1 MLKNLKNYTK
11 KVYTKNIENKK
22 ENKMGRITYI
32 LKRIKTMDKKAM
44 INKINSIHK
53 KTNMSKIQILK
64 DMQKCAVKYGAGYM
78 DYDLF
83 EMYNL
88 TDEQRDTY
96 LTRGRNNELVK
107 KYCDMDAMPYFENKD
122 QFNTIFNKYLK
133 RDWIKVNGTP
143 KEDVI
148 KFIEKHN
155 VFMAK
160 PIDGGCG
167 KGIEKIHTEDFKSL
181 DEVYNHLT
189 EEGSN
194 FELEEVIVQHPEVAK
209 IYPNAINTV
218 RIVTIVTTEDGQ
230 SVLTVPKAERK
241 NLKLEPHIICAYF
254 RIGNNGKC
262 VDNFNSGG
270 MVAPVDETTGIVSQ
284 VAIDKQKNV
293 YEKHPATEEKIK
305 GFKFPY
311 WEEAIDMCKEA
322 CQEIPDMGYVG
333 WDVAFTPDGPVF
345 VEGNEFPGHDIYQLP
360 EHTPDKIGMMPKFDF
375 SKKENKKLQHV

>member
-122 QFNTIFNKYLK
+122 QFITIFNIYLK

-148 KFIEKHN
+148 
-155 VFMAK
+155 
-160 PIDGGCG
+160 
-167 KGIEKIHTEDFKSL
+167 
-181 DEVYNHLT
+181 
-189 EEGSN
+189 
-194 FELEEVIVQHPEVAK
+194 
-209 IYPNAINTV
+209 
-218 RIVTIVTTEDGQ
+218 
-230 SVLTVPKAERK
+230 
-241 NLKLEPHIICAYF
+241 
-254 RIGNNGKC
+254 
-262 VDNFNSGG
+262 
-270 MVAPVDETTGIVSQ
+270 
-284 VAIDKQKNV
+284 
-293 YEKHPATEEKIK
+293 
-305 GFKFPY
+305 
-311 WEEAIDMCKEA
+311 
-322 CQEIPDMGYVG
+322 
-333 WDVAFTPDGPVF
+333 
-345 VEGNEFPGHDIYQLP
+345 
-360 EHTPDKIGMMPKFDF
+360 
-375 SKKENKKLQHV
+375 